1 VFFCAVLVKSRRADV
16 EPCWGQVV
24 GWSWKHVGFNLGR
37 EILAEKN
44 RGNGGSVCCG
54 VLIQAASTTT
64 EGCKVSAVN
73 PNQSWSL
80 EKALK
85 KSSRNLGLECRP
97 RCSSC
102 DANKIN
108 QLRRQK
114 HSNKQFHR
122 HARDRM
128 NWKPKVFVKDLGIS
142 GFEPAVRLMRALEH
156 IKRKIGNAQVGSFEV
171 VTSDRPG
178 VGLSSEK
185 L

>member
-1 VFFCAVLVKSRRADV
+1 MLDVCSFCCAVLVKSPRADV

-44 RGNGGSVCCG
+44 RGNGGSVRCG

-85 KSSRNLGLECRP
+85 ILSRNLGLECRP
-97 RCSSC
+97 RCSSW
-102 DANKIN
+102 DATK
-108 QLRRQK
+108 LRTSWEDK
-114 HSNKQFHR
+114 NT
-122 HARDRM
+122 
-128 NWKPKVFVKDLGIS
+128 
-142 GFEPAVRLMRALEH
+142 
-156 IKRKIGNAQVGSFEV
+156 
-171 VTSDRPG
+171 VTSKVPSACTRSNELKTESFRQRSRHFWFWTSREVNEG
-178 VGLSSEK
+178 TRTHFSKGK
-185 L
+185 LGMHE